1 MYTWYNNSYSY
12 LENICFDK
20 QNILPAEDNT
30 FHASYASSIKV
41 TQETSQQLTQ
51 NRSENLDLEILTRC
65 SWQDAF
71 VRAVRESRNR

>member
-30 FHASYASSIKV
+30 FRASYASSIKV

-65 SWQDAF
+65 SWQDAS